1 MTNLAQVGGTP
12 PTIMGHEKERNDR
25 GTPQGVPRSLP
36 GAVSGVDD
44 RTRTGLEF
52 AGILD
57 FLKEAAVT
65 SVGKER
71 ASEVG
76 PLKTLQRVQEALA
89 EAGEAKALLERGEE
103 PSFDGVTDIRPHISR
118 ARIEGASLDARSLWQ
133 IYETLVATRR
143 LRTFFQRER
152 GAVPFLW
159 NRARSLVVPERLCTV
174 IGEAVTAEGEV
185 ADTASPELRKVR
197 RELRDLRKVI
207 VEKLERFLSSSS
219 YQTALAEPIITLRND
234 RYVIPVKSS
243 AKGKI
248 RGVVQD
254 QSGSGLTLF
263 VEPSPVVEMNN
274 RLRMLLRQEE
284 EEIAKVLQSLTE
296 KVRQEADTIQA
307 LLELLGG
314 LDHFMARGRLAVR
327 LRAEIPR
334 VTQDRRLI
342 LRRARHPFLVVDPAS
357 RGLSGGD
364 DTGEAWGRPWPAAV
378 PIDLELGGAFT
389 ALVITGPNTGG
400 KTVALKTA
408 GLLTL
413 MTLSGL
419 LIPASPDSQV
429 PCYRDVFAD
438 IGDEQSIEQSLS
450 TFSSHMGQVVK
461 ILAHAGPETLVLL
474 DELGA
479 GTDPSEG
486 AALGIAILEALRERE
501 ASVIATTHLEALTAF
516 AALTPAVENASVEF
530 DVESLTPLYHLRVGL
545 PGKSYGLEIA
555 GRIGLPR
562 RILEKARAALPM
574 GHQRTE
580 GLLEA
585 LEASRRRVEDL
596 RVELQEEVYR
606 ASTLRREAE
615 ELVGRLR
622 TAVRELTH
630 RAQEEAK
637 RVLAELR
644 QQGEGLIRALRERGG
659 QPEQVRAF
667 HKGFEE
673 LKTSTEAVGFP
684 ADDAPRVDVGIEPG
698 QWVTVAGLKRE
709 GRVLSPIS
717 AQGTVEVELDV
728 GRVHMPVSMLS
739 PAASPRRR
747 GSEMP
752 LFVERAQSISP
763 EINVVGCTVEEAT
776 RQLEK
781 YLDAVLLEGF
791 GQVRVIHGK
800 GTGMLRKGLH
810 KFLKGHPLVE
820 RFHLADISEGGSG
833 ATVVALKVQGG
844 D

>member
-1 MTNLAQVGGTP
+1 MTYSAQVGGTP
-12 PTIMGHEKERNDR
+12 TTMGHGKERNDR
-25 GTPQGVPRSLP
+25 GTPQGVPRSFP
-36 GAVSGVDD
+36 GAVSRMDD

-52 AGILD
+52 AGVLD
-57 FLKEAAVT
+57 FLEGAAVT
-65 SVGKER
+65 PVGKGR

-76 PLKTLQRVQEALA
+76 PLETLPRVQEALA

-103 PSFDGVTDIRPHISR
+103 PSFDGVTDIRPHVNR
-118 ARIEGASLDARSLWQ
+118 ARIEGASLDPRSLWH
-133 IYETLVATRR
+133 IYETLAATRR

-152 GAVPFLW
+152 DAVPLLW
-159 NRARSLVVPERLCTV
+159 NRARGLVVPERLCTV

-197 RELRDLRKVI
+197 HELRDLRTAI
-207 VEKLERFLSSSS
+207 VEKLERFLSSPS

-248 RGVVQD
+248 RGIVQD
-254 QSGSGLTLF
+254 QSGSGLTIFL
-263 VEPSPVVEMNN
+263 EPSPVVEMNN
-274 RLRMLLRQEE
+274 RVRMLLRQEE
-284 EEIAKVLQSLTE
+284 EEVAKVLRSLTGE
-296 KVRQEADTIQA
+296 VRREADTVQA
-307 LLELLGG
+307 LLELLGD
-314 LDHFMARGRLAVR
+314 LDHLMARGRLAVR

-342 LRRARHPFLVVDPAS
+342 LRGARHPFLVLDLAP
-357 RGLSGGD
+357 RGLRGGD
-364 DTGEAWGRPWPAAV
+364 DAGEARGRPRLAAV
-378 PIDLELGGAFT
+378 PIDLDVGGAFT

-419 LIPASPDSQV
+419 PIPASPDSQV

-486 AALGIAILEALRERE
+486 AALGIAILEALRERGT
-501 ASVIATTHLEALTAF
+501 SVIATTHLEAVKAF
-516 AALTPAVENASVEF
+516 AALTPGVENASVEF
-530 DVESLTPLYHLRVGL
+530 DVESLTPLYHIRVGL

-555 GRIGLPR
+555 GRLGLPR
-562 RILEKARAALPM
+562 RILEKARAVLPM

-596 RVELQEEVYR
+596 RAQLQEEVYR

-622 TAVRELTH
+622 AAVKELTH

-637 RVLAELR
+637 RFLAELR

-659 QPEQVRAF
+659 QPEEVRAF
-667 HKGFEE
+667 HRAFEE
-673 LKTSTEAVGFP
+673 LRTSAEAVGIP
-684 ADDAPRVDVGIEPG
+684 AADGPRVDAGIEPG
-698 QWVTVAGLKRE
+698 QWVTVAGLNRE
-709 GRVLSPIS
+709 GRVLSPVS
-717 AQGTVEVELDV
+717 AQGTVEVELNV
-728 GRVHMPVSMLS
+728 GRVHMPVAMLS
-739 PAASPRRR
+739 PAAPPRRP
-747 GSEMP
+747 GGEVP

-763 EINVVGCTVEEAT
+763 EINVVGCTVDEST
-776 RQLEK
+776 RRLEK
-781 YLDAVLLEGF
+781 YLDAAFLEGL
-791 GQVRVIHGK
+791 GHVRVIHGK

-833 ATVVALKVQGG
+833 ATVVALKAQGG
-844 D
+844 E